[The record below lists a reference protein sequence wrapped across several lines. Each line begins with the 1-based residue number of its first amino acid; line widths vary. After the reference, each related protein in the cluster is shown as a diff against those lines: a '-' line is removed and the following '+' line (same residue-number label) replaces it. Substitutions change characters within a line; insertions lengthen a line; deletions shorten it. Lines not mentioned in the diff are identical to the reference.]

1 MSTKTY
7 TVLADYTERD
17 GTDSHVLLDI
27 ELPQGA
33 PLSTALAQWVRT
45 KLYGRLTGYM
55 VLTRAW

>member
-7 TVLADYTERD
+7 TVLADYTAPD
-17 GTDSHVLLDI
+17 GSDSHVLLDI

-33 PLSTALAQWVRT
+33 PLTLALAKWVET
-45 KLYGRLTGYM
+45 KLYGELTGYM